1 MKNLIGVIDSEINAS
16 KKNEKPIFIE
26 LFKDEN
32 SYKGFFGQKMEGE
45 FILTSKGIDET
56 IVQLKYSGGIVTVS
70 GIESEEN
77 KINAFLQK
85 DNASILRA
93 VKEKLG
99 REDLPVP
106 PHFLIGP
113 PGTGKSTVIVEAI
126 KNCIRGQRILV
137 LSPTNMAIEN
147 VFERLNIDELGLN
160 EGELILNIK
169 TENDALQEYSLDTI
183 QKNRKTRI
191 EDEEV
196 LLEGL
201 KEEIAKSKRDLE
213 TVIAEFESKIE
224 QKSIFTKNI
233 LDDKREFDV
242 KLRKEIQEKNELEK
256 RISSLENNTILN
268 NISKLFTAQ
277 NGRLDELKNKLSFCL
292 SSIEKLEKTI
302 SQKNQVLEKAKL
314 DDIDEDLYQEKKDE
328 LSEVMASYKTVTSR
342 LKEIKEES
350 SVLVNGNIFQSAKL
364 VGATLVSAA
373 TNKKLQMAE
382 FDKILID
389 ESSMALFPY
398 ILSASQCL
406 NNKEIANVQIIHN
419 NKLTFA
425 QNQGVELLVNSKL
438 GLIGDPKQL
447 TAIAVTNEMKQSVF
461 DIYNIGRL
469 FDGESVE
476 NTILLDINFRNQP
489 DIVQVASKLFYGG
502 LLKAGKKDTGIKSL
516 YILKNKS
523 NMTSMQS
530 SFVNH
535 GNCEIVIDQISKALR
550 KGRRS
555 IGVVTPYK
563 EQANLINKKL
573 QPLKELYSDADIQAG
588 TIHKFQGKEKDV
600 IIFDLCFSTS
610 ENTNIPKAYDGNEVS
625 ETAKLLNVA
634 MTRAETFFILIG
646 DVDGIKALE
655 GENLIL
661 KKWIKEIEN
670 L

>member
-256 RISSLENNTILN
+256 RILSLENNTILN